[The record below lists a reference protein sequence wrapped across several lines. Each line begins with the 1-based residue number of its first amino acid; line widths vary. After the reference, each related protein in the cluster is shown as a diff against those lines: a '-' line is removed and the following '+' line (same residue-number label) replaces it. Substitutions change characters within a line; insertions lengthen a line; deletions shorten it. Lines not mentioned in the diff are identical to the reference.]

1 MPPHLIRRAGKK
13 GASYYL
19 VDGRY
24 RKTLK
29 TQVKRYAEARLD
41 KHNKGKLRLTDGMTV
56 GEFYEQWIQQK
67 QNDETLR
74 KNLVVSYRQHF
85 SCYILSEFKFQSL
98 GAMCLANISLFRSK
112 LLQNGMSPKTVRN
125 ILDGSFRA

>member
-1 MPPHLIRRAGKK
+1 MPAHLIKRTGKK
-13 GASYYL
+13 TVWYL
-19 VDGRY
+19 IDGRF
-24 RKTLK
+24 RKSLK
-29 TQVKRYAEARLD
+29 TSVKRYAEAQLD
-41 KHNKGKLRLTDGMTV
+41 KYNKGKLRLTDGMTV

-74 KNLVVSYRQHF
+74 KNLVTSYRQHF
-85 SCYILSEFKFQSL
+85 TCYILSEFKFQSL

-125 ILDGSFRA
+125 IL